1 MAITQATSSLAKARI
16 TSQNQISVPK
26 AIREHLGAGPGDDL
40 LFEARDDGSA
50 IVRRRKRISILDM
63 AGIAA
68 DSVARAPATAEE
80 LDELIAE
87 GLGRQFLAKQER
99 INRQRRRA
107 R

>member
-1 MAITQATSSLAKARI
+1 MTITPAPSSLAKARI

-40 LFEARDDGSA
+40 MFEARDDGSA
-50 IVRRRKRISILDM
+50 VVRRRKRISVLDL

-68 DSVARAPATAEE
+68 DSVSRAPATAEE

-99 INRQRRRA
+99 MNRHRRHQR
-107 R
+107 